1 MEKASKLN
9 NYLYNRNL
17 RDKARDLR
25 KNMTKAE
32 AALWKYALK
41 SKKMLGYKFN
51 RQRPILNYIV
61 DFMSKD
67 LLIVVEI
74 DGYSHNFKEV
84 VEKDEIKQYNLER
97 AGFTVLR
104 YNDEDVLENMENVML
119 DIDKHIK
126 NLS

>member
-1 MEKASKLN
+1 MEKASKRN
-9 NYLYNRNL
+9 NYLYNSNL

-41 SKKMLGYKFN
+41 GKKMLGYKFN

-67 LLIVVEI
+67 LLIAIEI
-74 DGYSHNFKEV
+74 DGYSHNFEEV
-84 VEKDEIKQYNLER
+84 VEKDELKQYNLER

-104 YNDEDVLENMENVML
+104 YSDEDVLENMESVML
-119 DIDKHIK
+119 DIDKHIR